1 MLWKQTVSVSQST
14 RSFQGGKERKW
25 DSSCLILIW
34 TVEKGH
40 TCRQEGM
47 CVISFNL
54 HQKQCL
60 FGPWILLCAI
70 STNGFLSAVIQ
81 LMSDLVH
88 KIKNIALFWWILSWV
103 MSRSCFARNV
113 VKVSSF
119 LPSHSFGN
127 LLCSELTKMLLF
139 EKGECVQL
147 FLRSLNEYFLS
158 LPSRDLQLAS
168 CNQEGSGMA
177 ACSSSGAAE
186 FPSNPQR
193 RNYAGG

>member
-40 TCRQEGM
+40 TSRQEGM

-60 FGPWILLCAI
+60 FGPWILLCAV

-81 LMSDLVH
+81 LILDHIH
-88 KIKNIALFWWILSWV
+88 KIKNIALFWWILSWL
-103 MSRSCFARNV
+103 MSRSYLARDVVSFFFSPFSFIWKFTLQWAYKNV
-113 VKVSSF
+113 IVWERWMYVVI
-119 LPSHSFGN
+119 
-127 LLCSELTKMLLF
+127 F
-139 EKGECVQL
+139 EK
-147 FLRSLNEYFLS
+147 S
-158 LPSRDLQLAS
+158 
-168 CNQEGSGMA
+168 
-177 ACSSSGAAE
+177 
-186 FPSNPQR
+186 
-193 RNYAGG
+193 